1 MILIAIII
9 ILYILFGNINKKN
22 ANISKLNKKLE
33 DLDEK
38 EQEKEKQIKKHQLKE
53 KIRKLKKEI
62 HEIEK
67 EMYDEELEV
76 ESPYFKD
83 LCDQAADLQM
93 ELCDYEFEREWID
106 KNTTCL

>member
-38 EQEKEKQIKKHQLKE
+38 EQEKEK
-53 KIRKLKKEI
+53 
-62 HEIEK
+62 
-67 EMYDEELEV
+67 
-76 ESPYFKD
+76 
-83 LCDQAADLQM
+83 
-93 ELCDYEFEREWID
+93 YE
-106 KNTTCL
+106 N